1 MARSHVRAFERT
13 LQKTQHWLAEI
24 TAQMGWE
31 DHEKGY
37 TALRAVLHTLRDR
50 LPPNEAVQLAAQLPM
65 LIRGVYFDG
74 WHPANKP
81 LKYRHKQE
89 FLERVRKEAPGIT
102 KDELELA
109 VTAVFHRLSR
119 EMPGG
124 EVEQVRSQLPA
135 ELRELWVQPGL

>member
-89 FLERVRKEAPGIT
+89 FLERVRREAPGIT
-102 KDELELA
+102 KDELELT
-109 VTAVFHRLSR
+109 VTAVLHRLSR

-124 EVEQVRSQLPA
+124 EVEHVRSQLPA